1 MTDSPIDEIKQRL
14 DIVDVLSEYIK
25 LNQSGVNFKCR
36 CPFHSEKTPSF
47 FVSREKQI
55 WHCFGCGK
63 GGDIFGFV
71 QEMEGIEFPEA
82 LKILAKKANVVLKP
96 KDPILQ
102 SQKAKLMDICKI
114 AANVYH
120 KILLD
125 HPSAE
130 KARNYLKERK
140 VSEEIIEEFKLGYAP
155 VAWETLNNYLTKK
168 GFKEEDIFLAG
179 LTIKKEKGIGFYDRF
194 RGRIIFPINDVLGN
208 TVGFTGR
215 VLEKPQDI
223 KEEDVPKYV
232 NTPQTLI
239 YDKSR
244 VLYGLDKAKN
254 SIKKEK
260 LAVIVEGNMDCLSSH
275 QVDVKNVV
283 ASSGT
288 ALTLEQVKLLKRY
301 TNNLA
306 IAFDMDPAG
315 EDAAKRGIDQALA
328 QEMEIK
334 VIQLSFGK
342 DPDECIKKDP
352 NLWKEA
358 IAKAKTLMD
367 FYFDSVAQKTN
378 PEKVEDKKMAAKIL
392 LPIIAKL
399 AHPIER
405 NHYLQKLGIFI
416 KTDEEILRDT
426 FNNFIRAKKIKKF
439 SQEEAHEVRDR
450 NVQLSEQIVGIGLRF
465 PENLPYLI
473 ENIEAECLSPD
484 LNSLYKRL
492 IIYYTNKHEFDLEDF
507 KREIETEDKN
517 SAKKLD
523 FLYLLCE
530 RDFPSSSEEEIR
542 KELINIV
549 KPLKKNHILKK
560 LKLLEQDIKR
570 AEQQTKDKVQ
580 LNKLIEEFNQYTEQ
594 LREIG

>member
-25 LNQSGVNFKCR
+25 LTGSGVNFKCR

-71 QEMEGIEFPEA
+71 QEMEGIEFSEA
-82 LKILAKKANVVLKP
+82 LKILAKKANVVLRP

-114 AANVYH
+114 AGNVYH
-120 KILLD
+120 KILLE

-140 VSEEIIEEFKLGYAP
+140 VSDEIIEEFKLGYAP
-155 VAWETLNNYLTKK
+155 TAWETLNNYLTKK
-168 GFKEEDIFLAG
+168 GFKEEDVFLAG

-208 TVGFTGR
+208 VIGFTGR
-215 VLEKPQDI
+215 VLEKPEGM
-223 KEEDVPKYV
+223 KEEDIPKYV

-260 LAVIVEGNMDCLSSH
+260 LAVIVEGNMDCLASH
-275 QVDVKNVV
+275 QAEVKNVV

-334 VIQLSFGK
+334 VIQLPFGK
-342 DPDECIKKDP
+342 DPDECIKKDV
-352 NLWKEA
+352 NAWKEA
-358 IAKAKTLMD
+358 IKNSKTLMD
-367 FYFDSVAQKTN
+367 FYFDSVTKKIN

-405 NHYLQKLGIFI
+405 NHYLQKLSLLI

-426 FNNFIRAKKIKKF
+426 YNNFVKAKKMKKL
-439 SQEEAHEVRDR
+439 SQEEGHETKDR
-450 NVQLSEQIVGIGLRF
+450 MTQLSERIVGIGLRF

-484 LNSLYKRL
+484 LDSLYKRL
-492 IIYYTNKHEFDLEDF
+492 IIYYTNKHEFEFDDF
-507 KREIETEDKN
+507 KREIEAEDKN
-517 SAKKLD
+517 LAKKVD

-530 RDFPSSSEEEIR
+530 KDFSAIPEEEIK

-549 KPLKKNHILKK
+549 NPLKKNYISNKLKSLEQEIKKAEQETKDKSQLKK
-560 LKLLEQDIKR
+560 L
-570 AEQQTKDKVQ
+570 V
-580 LNKLIEEFNQYTEQ
+580 EEFNQLAEQ
-594 LREIG
+594 LREFR